1 MRHLNEVLGSWMIV
15 RILTLLAVLIVVSCA
30 TFDRTNIYP
39 GQKVP
44 GLGFSFEVPTQ
55 NNWTAVEYGS
65 GNKIHLFQL
74 NDDDSF
80 SIVVTLNRGP
90 YFGMYKNAEAH
101 LNALKRLIQKETQ
114 HEGYIEH
121 SHQEWIESK
130 YGKLCVRYSSNAEDW
145 RGRNKA
151 GPALIDLVGLSC
163 HHPEISNVIINTEIT
178 RRYEV
183 DATQVDLA
191 TYADA
196 LFSSFEY
203 HSL

>member
-1 MRHLNEVLGSWMIV
+1 MIL
-15 RILTLLAVLIVVSCA
+15 RILTLLAVLVVASCT

-39 GQKVP
+39 GQTVP

-74 NDDDSF
+74 NDDDSY
-80 SIVVTLNRGP
+80 SIIVTLNRGP
-90 YFGMYKNAEAH
+90 YFGMYRTAEAH
-101 LNALKRLIQKETQ
+101 LTALKRLIQKETK
-114 HEGYIEH
+114 EAGYIEH
-121 SHQEWIESK
+121 YHREWVEPK
-130 YGKLCVRYSSNAEDW
+130 YGELCVRYVSKAEDW
-145 RGRNKA
+145 RGRNKE

-163 HHPEISNVIINTEIT
+163 HHPEISNVIINTEIS

-183 DATQVDLA
+183 DAQQIDLSN
-191 TYADA
+191 YADA
-196 LFSSFEY
+196 LFSSFDY